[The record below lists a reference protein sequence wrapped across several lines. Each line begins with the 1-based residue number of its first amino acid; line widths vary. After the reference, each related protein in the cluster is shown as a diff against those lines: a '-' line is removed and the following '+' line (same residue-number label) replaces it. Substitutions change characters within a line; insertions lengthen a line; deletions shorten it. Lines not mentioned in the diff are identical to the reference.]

1 MTRAETIRKFPK
13 SGWRNLLAR
22 HLAGMTKRPAPTEFL
37 EYQTQTTLH
46 LPFAGEWYVYWGG
59 RSVAWNRHVVV
70 RDQRFAYDFLILARG
85 HCRAVVSRLRRK
97 QCGVL
102 LFRPTDLCS
111 RQRQLW

>member
-22 HLAGMTKRPAPTEFL
+22 HLAGMTKRPAPTQFL

-70 RDQRFAYDFLILARG
+70 RDQRFAYDFLILAPATPGSRIAAPAKTM
-85 HCRAVVSRLRRK
+85 RSIIVSANQFMLP
-97 QCGVL
+97 
-102 LFRPTDLCS
+102 PTA
-111 RQRQLW
+111 LW